1 MALFDWIIVVLYVFA
16 AVGIGSMFAKKA
28 SESTADFFVAG
39 RSLPWYIAGTSMV
52 ATTFSS
58 DTPLFVA
65 GAVREQGIYA
75 NWIWWV
81 AVIGVL
87 VSVFFF
93 ASLWRRSEALTEIEL
108 VSQRYDKSRAT
119 DALRIFKALFDG
131 VFINSIIIASVTLA
145 MSKIIVV
152 ILGLSPEPLFSL
164 PLFGGI
170 TSTTL
175 ILLVLAIAAVAYTAL
190 SGLYG
195 VVYTDLI
202 QFALAIVGA
211 IALAVIVYV
220 DLLDKGG
227 IVAALQATPGFKPD
241 TLKMIPE
248 FNWDLKTATFVIL
261 VTIGWWNY
269 APGNGYFLQRTLA
282 ARTERDA
289 MLGLYW
295 FAFCHLV
302 LRSWPWIV
310 VGVASLVYFPV
321 MQDAEQSYP
330 EMIHAFLPV
339 GLKGVMVASLLAA
352 FMSTL
357 DTQLNWGSSYLVN
370 DVYQPYLAKGKSKEH
385 YVKAARISM
394 LLLTIVAL
402 IVTTQLT
409 SILGAYE
416 YIAVILIPVSVVL
429 VARWYWWR
437 VNVWSEI
444 SALLTAAIIGNIMV
458 LVLPDVGDERWFA
471 VRMLATTVITMVVCL
486 VVTLVTSKGD
496 PTPQA
501 IAFYKRLRVQGPG
514 WNRVR
519 EMSGVRPLSA
529 GLKDSAV
536 ACLASIVLIYSLLL
550 GIGHALF
557 EQWPAFSVYV
567 LLILVSAYIVS
578 KKLPHVI
585 SKLREEGPLNE

>member
-1 MALFDWIIVVLYVFA
+1 MSIIDWLIVLLYVVA
-16 AVGIGSMFAKKA
+16 AIGIGLIFTKKA

-81 AVIGVL
+81 SIIGVII
-87 VSVFFF
+87 SVFFF

-108 VSQRYDKSRAT
+108 ISQRYDKSNAT
-119 DALRIFKALFDG
+119 DFLRVFKALFDG
-131 VFINSIIIASVTLA
+131 VFVNSIVIASVTLA

-152 ILGLSPEPLFSL
+152 ILGLSQYPLFSL
-164 PLFGGI
+164 PLFGDI

-175 ILLVLAIAAVAYTAL
+175 ILIVLAVAAVAYTAL

-202 QFALAIVGA
+202 QFALAIFGS

-220 DLLDKGG
+220 DLLDQGG
-227 IVAALQATPGFKPD
+227 IAAAVQASPGFKPD
-241 TLKMIPE
+241 TLQMFPD
-248 FNWDLKTATFVIL
+248 FDWDLKTATFVIL
-261 VTIGWWNY
+261 ITIGWLNY
-269 APGNGYFLQRTLA
+269 APGFGYFLQRTLA

-302 LRSWPWIV
+302 LRSWPWII
-310 VGVASLVYFPV
+310 VGVASLVYFPIL
-321 MQDAEQSYP
+321 QDAEQSYP
-330 EMIHAFLPV
+330 LMIEKFLPI
-339 GLKGVMVASLLAA
+339 GLKGIMVASLLAA

-370 DVYQPYLAKGKSKEH
+370 DIYEPYMVKGKDKSH
-385 YVKAARISM
+385 YIKVARISM
-394 LLLTIVAL
+394 LALTLVAL

-409 SILGAYE
+409 SILDAYE
-416 YIAVILIPVSVVL
+416 YISVIVIPISVVL
-429 VARWYWWR
+429 IARWYWWR
-437 VNVWSEI
+437 INVWSEI
-444 SALLTAAIIGNIMV
+444 SALLTAVIGGNA
-458 LVLPDVGDERWFA
+458 LVYLLPDSGEEKWFA
-471 VRMLATTVITMVVCL
+471 VRMLITTGMTLVVCL
-486 VVTLVTSKGD
+486 VVTFLTSTKG
-496 PTPQA
+496 PSPQA
-501 IAFYKRLRVQGPG
+501 IKFYGRLRIHGKG
-514 WNRVR
+514 WEKVR
-519 EMSGVRPLSA
+519 EISNVTPISA
-529 GLKDSAV
+529 GIKDSAITCV
-536 ACLASIVLIYSLLL
+536 ASIIWIYAMLL

-557 EQWPAFSVYV
+557 EQGDSFAVYFV
-567 LLILVSAYIVS
+567 IAVCSGYVIS
-578 KKLPHVI
+578 KMLPKVI
-585 SKLREEGPLNE
+585 SKLREEIPTT